1 MQQRIDGGYG
11 WIAVSAAFASH
22 FIAFG
27 VIYSFTVFFPSIL
40 EDFGRGRGWTASIA
54 SIAAGLMLGVGGLTG
69 KLSDRFG
76 PRPVIAAGG
85 VLIGSGLLL
94 TSIASHILHVY
105 LAYGLI
111 LGVGVSCAFVPSVAT
126 VGQWFEKR
134 RGLATGIAVSGTG
147 IGSLVLAPLSSELI
161 DSSGWRSAMRVL
173 ALISVVTVI
182 AAASVMRSRTAA
194 GAGRSVRDL
203 VRGSRTFKLLFLS
216 SLIASYG
223 YWIPFVH
230 VVPFAED
237 REISKLLAAAVVAVM
252 GIANTVGR
260 ILMGGIA
267 DRFGRYRMMRFSSL
281 ALAAAMFLWP
291 LTDSF
296 ESLAIF
302 GAVYGAFAGAFIA
315 MLPALAGDY
324 FGMERLAGI
333 TGLLFS
339 GAAIGTL
346 FGAPVTGLLFDA
358 LGSYTLGILLGG
370 GSLVVGTVLL
380 YMIPPPQAP
389 QGIGGSDSPGE
400 QIPET
405 SR

>member
-380 YMIPPPQAP
+380 YMIPPPRSP
-389 QGIGGSDSPGE
+389 HGIGGSDSPGE